1 MKVLFPLTFKYNTK
15 QNIIGYILKWTVSPY
30 SIALITNVMLV
41 FCYKKYIVNNI
52 NTVTIISD
60 DPLVDNCIVKGFK
73 NHNINIC
80 TFSLWLI
87 PLSNYYINIAAIMSN
102 IINIILP

>member
-1 MKVLFPLTFKYNTK
+1 
-15 QNIIGYILKWTVSPY
+15 
-30 SIALITNVMLV
+30 MLV

-80 TFSLWLI
+80 TFSL
-87 PLSNYYINIAAIMSN
+87 
-102 IINIILP
+102 